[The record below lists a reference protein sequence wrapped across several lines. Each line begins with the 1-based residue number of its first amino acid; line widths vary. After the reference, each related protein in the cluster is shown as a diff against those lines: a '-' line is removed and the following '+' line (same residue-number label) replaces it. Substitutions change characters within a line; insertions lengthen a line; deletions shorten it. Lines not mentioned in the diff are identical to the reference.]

1 MKRFFIFLFI
11 ATNIV
16 ALPQKNNYIY
26 DIDSNKL
33 LFKINND
40 IAYFELS
47 GELCQMMIKKNY

>member
-47 GELCQMMIKKNY
+47 GELSDDDKKEL